1 MAGLALGVLITACST
16 KQENDE
22 AVQAIAFENM
32 DSTYSP
38 ADDFFMFVNGKWVEK
53 TAIPD
58 DQGRWGSFNELRETN
73 NEVVLNVLE
82 KAAESGKYE
91 EGSDQQKAADF
102 YAIGMDSLLAEK
114 VGIEPLMPHF
124 EKIRS
129 IESKESLQSYLQ
141 EQQQSGG
148 GAFFSFSVFA
158 DLMNSSMNTA
168 YLGQGGLG
176 LPDKDYYFPEEER
189 MVEIREKYV
198 DHIARMMQFI
208 GYTAE
213 EAAQAA
219 EKIMA
224 LETDLAAGSMNRREQ
239 RNIPALYNKFAVT
252 DLPELSSSIDWPAY
266 FESFEITNIDTII
279 VMQPKYFEAFEGV
292 LASYSIDEWQK
303 YLEWRLIDETANYLN
318 HDIVAANFDFF
329 GKELNGL
336 EQMRSRWKRV
346 LGTTNGFLGEAIGK
360 LYVDEVFPPE
370 AKEKA
375 KEMVDFIIL
384 AYEDRINNLEW
395 MSDSTKKMALKKL
408 DAFTVKIGYP
418 DKWKEYSGM
427 EVSADPA
434 TASYIDNV
442 IDASH
447 YTYMKQVRK
456 YGEEVDKQEWGMSP
470 QTVNAYYNPLNN
482 EIVFPAAILQPPFY
496 NYKADAAVNFGGI
509 GAVIGHEISHGFDDQ
524 GSRFDAEGNMV
535 NWWKPEDKQQFDER
549 SALLVKQFASY
560 EPLEGVYV
568 DGQLTLGE
576 NIGDLG
582 GVNAALSGLQKYY
595 GKYGRPEDIDGL
607 TPEQR
612 FFISWATIWRIK
624 YRDEALRTQIKTDP
638 HSPGMYRANGPL
650 RNIPEFYAAFNVTEN
665 NEMYQPDS
673 LRVVIWDK
681 KSIKVQ
687 R

>member
-1 MAGLALGVLITACST
+1 MKRNFLWMAGLALGVLITACST

-665 NEMYQPDS
+665 NEMFQPDS
-673 LRVVIWDK
+673 LRVVIW
-681 KSIKVQ
+681 
-687 R
+687 

>member
-360 LYVDEVFPPE
+360 LYVYELFPPE

-375 KEMVDFIIL
+375 K
-384 AYEDRINNLEW
+384 
-395 MSDSTKKMALKKL
+395 
-408 DAFTVKIGYP
+408 
-418 DKWKEYSGM
+418 
-427 EVSADPA
+427 
-434 TASYIDNV
+434 
-442 IDASH
+442 
-447 YTYMKQVRK
+447 
-456 YGEEVDKQEWGMSP
+456 
-470 QTVNAYYNPLNN
+470 
-482 EIVFPAAILQPPFY
+482 
-496 NYKADAAVNFGGI
+496 
-509 GAVIGHEISHGFDDQ
+509 
-524 GSRFDAEGNMV
+524 
-535 NWWKPEDKQQFDER
+535 
-549 SALLVKQFASY
+549 
-560 EPLEGVYV
+560 
-568 DGQLTLGE
+568 
-576 NIGDLG
+576 
-582 GVNAALSGLQKYY
+582 
-595 GKYGRPEDIDGL
+595 
-607 TPEQR
+607 
-612 FFISWATIWRIK
+612 
-624 YRDEALRTQIKTDP
+624 
-638 HSPGMYRANGPL
+638 
-650 RNIPEFYAAFNVTEN
+650 
-665 NEMYQPDS
+665 
-673 LRVVIWDK
+673 
-681 KSIKVQ
+681 
-687 R
+687 

>member
-1 MAGLALGVLITACST
+1 MKRNFLWMAGLALGVLITACST

-360 LYVDEVFPPE
+360 LYVDEVFPP
-370 AKEKA
+370 
-375 KEMVDFIIL
+375 
-384 AYEDRINNLEW
+384 
-395 MSDSTKKMALKKL
+395 
-408 DAFTVKIGYP
+408 
-418 DKWKEYSGM
+418 
-427 EVSADPA
+427 
-434 TASYIDNV
+434 
-442 IDASH
+442 
-447 YTYMKQVRK
+447 
-456 YGEEVDKQEWGMSP
+456 
-470 QTVNAYYNPLNN
+470 
-482 EIVFPAAILQPPFY
+482 
-496 NYKADAAVNFGGI
+496 
-509 GAVIGHEISHGFDDQ
+509 ISHGFDDQ

-673 LRVVIWDK
+673 LRVVIW
-681 KSIKVQ
+681 
-687 R
+687 

>member
-1 MAGLALGVLITACST
+1 MKRNFLWMAGLALGVLITACST

-91 EGSDQQKAADF
+91 EGSDQQKAAGF

-124 EKIRS
+124 GKIRS

-176 LPDKDYYFPEEER
+176 LPDKDYYFSEEER

-239 RNIPALYNKFAVT
+239 RNIPALYNKFAVA

-303 YLEWRLIDETANYLN
+303 YLEWRLIDETANYLS

-336 EQMRSRWKRV
+336 EQMR
-346 LGTTNGFLGEAIGK
+346 
-360 LYVDEVFPPE
+360 P
-370 AKEKA
+370 
-375 KEMVDFIIL
+375 
-384 AYEDRINNLEW
+384 
-395 MSDSTKKMALKKL
+395 
-408 DAFTVKIGYP
+408 
-418 DKWKEYSGM
+418 
-427 EVSADPA
+427 
-434 TASYIDNV
+434 
-442 IDASH
+442 
-447 YTYMKQVRK
+447 
-456 YGEEVDKQEWGMSP
+456 
-470 QTVNAYYNPLNN
+470 
-482 EIVFPAAILQPPFY
+482 
-496 NYKADAAVNFGGI
+496 
-509 GAVIGHEISHGFDDQ
+509 
-524 GSRFDAEGNMV
+524 
-535 NWWKPEDKQQFDER
+535 
-549 SALLVKQFASY
+549 
-560 EPLEGVYV
+560 
-568 DGQLTLGE
+568 
-576 NIGDLG
+576 
-582 GVNAALSGLQKYY
+582 
-595 GKYGRPEDIDGL
+595 
-607 TPEQR
+607 
-612 FFISWATIWRIK
+612 
-624 YRDEALRTQIKTDP
+624 
-638 HSPGMYRANGPL
+638 
-650 RNIPEFYAAFNVTEN
+650 
-665 NEMYQPDS
+665 
-673 LRVVIWDK
+673 
-681 KSIKVQ
+681 
-687 R
+687 

>member
-1 MAGLALGVLITACST
+1 MKRNFLWMAGLALGVLITACST

-673 LRVVIWDK
+673 LRVVIW
-681 KSIKVQ
+681 
-687 R
+687 

>member
-665 NEMYQPDS
+665 NEMFQPDS
-673 LRVVIWDK
+673 LRVVIW
-681 KSIKVQ
+681 
-687 R
+687 

>member
-176 LPDKDYYFPEEER
+176 LPDKDYYFSEEER

-665 NEMYQPDS
+665 NEMFQPDS
-673 LRVVIWDK
+673 LRVVIW
-681 KSIKVQ
+681 
-687 R
+687 